1 MSVLAA
7 TACAAGDSTAGKGR
21 AARSIE
27 EAQPVMGPLRTRKSL
42 PPMDMRAVLD
52 ATDVEH
58 AIVAGGACS

>member
-1 MSVLAA
+1 
-7 TACAAGDSTAGKGR
+7 
-21 AARSIE
+21 
-27 EAQPVMGPLRTRKSL
+27 MGPLRTRKSL